1 MGGLAPPG
9 RRGQGNSSQW
19 VSRKD
24 GEQEGEFMTGR
35 FTRVLLVT
43 TALTTLLVPAV
54 GSIASPQEEQ
64 DDLAAELDEIRD
76 RIDTR
81 EDQAASKKDL
91 IDQLNVDITDLQ
103 IAINKLD
110 QEITEVEGEV
120 RDAQSRVDATKA
132 DIAKVQ
138 DMAVDQAVALYKGG
152 TIETID
158 ALLESEDLSELND
171 RVQMLGV
178 AAEEN
183 TGALVKY
190 GRLKVELQDEYEELF
205 TLKTDL
211 DAKLANREQFQT
223 ELADRRTVLKAELA
237 KLNVKI
243 EEDKALE
250 EEKQEKYDD
259 ITAEILAAQAPV
271 GTSVVPS
278 GVAPNTG
285 GPSASGFVW
294 PLNGAV
300 TSGYGYRWGRMHEGI
315 DIDGY
320 TGQPIVASK
329 SGRVI
334 SAGDA
339 GDGYGTKV
347 VIDHGGGYS
356 TLYGHMSS
364 LGTSGGASVSQ
375 GQVIGYVG
383 CTGSCTGDHLHFEVR
398 VNGAPRDPLAYL
410 P

>member
-1 MGGLAPPG
+1 
-9 RRGQGNSSQW
+9 
-19 VSRKD
+19 
-24 GEQEGEFMTGR
+24 MTGR

-54 GSIASPQEEQ
+54 GSIASPQEER
-64 DDLAAELDEIRD
+64 DELADELDEIRD
-76 RIDTR
+76 RIDAR
-81 EDQAASKKDL
+81 ENQADSKKDL
-91 IDQLNVDITDLQ
+91 IDELSADITDLQ

-120 RDAQSRVDATKA
+120 RDAQSRIDATKA

-138 DMAVDQAVALYKGG
+138 ETAVDQAVALYKGG

-158 ALLESEDLSELND
+158 ALLESDDLSELND

-190 GRLKVELQDEYEELF
+190 GRLKVELQDQYEELF

-211 DAKLANREQFQT
+211 DAKLADREDYQT
-223 ELADRRTVLKAELA
+223 QLADHRSVVKTELA
-237 KLNVKI
+237 KLNDKLDD
-243 EEDKALE
+243 DKALE
-250 EEKQEKYDD
+250 EEKEEEFDD
-259 ITAEILAAQAPV
+259 ITAEILAAQAPSGAPVV
-271 GTSVVPS
+271 G
-278 GVAPNTG
+278 GIPNTG
-285 GPSASGFVW
+285 GPSASGFIW

-300 TSGYGYRWGRMHEGI
+300 TSPFGFRWGRMHEGI

-329 SGRVI
+329 AGRVI

-347 VIDHGGGYS
+347 VLDHGGGYS
-356 TLYGHMSS
+356 TLYGHMSR

-398 VNGAPRDPLAYL
+398 VNGAPQNPLAYL

>member
-1 MGGLAPPG
+1 
-9 RRGQGNSSQW
+9 
-19 VSRKD
+19 
-24 GEQEGEFMTGR
+24 MTGR

-43 TALTTLLVPAV
+43 TALTTLVIPAV
-54 GSIASPQEEQ
+54 GSIASPQEKQ
-64 DDLAAELDEIRD
+64 DELADELDEIRD
-76 RIDTR
+76 RIDMR
-81 EDQAASKKDL
+81 ADQAASKEDL
-91 IDQLNVDITDLQ
+91 IDQLSADITDLQ
-103 IAINKLD
+103 IAINNLD

-138 DMAVDQAVALYKGG
+138 DTAVEQAVALYKGG
-152 TIETID
+152 TTETID
-158 ALLESEDLSELND
+158 ALLDSQDLSELND
-171 RVQMLGV
+171 RIQMLGV

-183 TGALVKY
+183 TGALVRY
-190 GRLKVELQDEYEELF
+190 GRLKVELQEQYEELF
-205 TLKTDL
+205 ALKTDL
-211 DAKLANREQFQT
+211 DAKLADRQEFQT
-223 ELADRRTVLKAELA
+223 QLADRRTVVKVELA
-237 KLNVKI
+237 KLNDKL

-250 EEKQEKYDD
+250 EETEERYDD
-259 ITAEILAAQAPV
+259 ITADILAASAPSGTAPV
-271 GTSVVPS
+271 LPTGGT
-278 GVAPNTG
+278 PNTG
-285 GPSASGFVW
+285 SPSASGFVW

-300 TSGYGYRWGRMHEGI
+300 TSPFGYRWGRMHEGI

-329 SGRVI
+329 TGRVI

-347 VIDHGGGYS
+347 VIDHGGGYT

-364 LGTSGGASVSQ
+364 LGTSSGASVSQ

-398 VNGAPRDPLAYL
+398 VNGAPQDPLAYL

>member
-1 MGGLAPPG
+1 
-9 RRGQGNSSQW
+9 
-19 VSRKD
+19 
-24 GEQEGEFMTGR
+24 MTGR

-43 TALTTLLVPAV
+43 TALTTLLIPAV
-54 GSIASPQEEQ
+54 GSIASPQEKQ
-64 DDLAAELDEIRD
+64 DELADDLDEIRD
-76 RIDTR
+76 RIDLR
-81 EDQAASKKDL
+81 EDQAASKEDL
-91 IDQLNVDITDLQ
+91 IDQLSADITDLQ

-120 RDAQSRVDATKA
+120 RDARSRVDATKA

-138 DMAVDQAVALYKGG
+138 DTAVDQAVALYKGG
-152 TIETID
+152 TTETLD
-158 ALLESEDLSELND
+158 ALLDSEDLSELND
-171 RVQMLGV
+171 RIQMLGV

-190 GRLKVELQDEYEELF
+190 GRLKVELQEQYEELF
-205 TLKTDL
+205 ALKTDL
-211 DAKLANREQFQT
+211 DAKLADRQEFQT
-223 ELADRRTVLKAELA
+223 QLADRRTVVKVELA
-237 KLNVKI
+237 KLNDKL

-250 EEKQEKYDD
+250 EETEERYDD
-259 ITAEILAAQAPV
+259 ITAEILAASAPSGSAPV
-271 GTSVVPS
+271 VPT
-278 GVAPNTG
+278 GATPNTG
-285 GPSASGFVW
+285 APSASGFIW

-300 TSGYGYRWGRMHEGI
+300 TSPFGYRWGRMHEGI

-347 VIDHGGGYS
+347 VIDHGGGYT

-364 LGTSGGASVSQ
+364 LGTSSGASVSQ

-398 VNGAPRDPLAYL
+398 VNGAPQDPLAYL

>member
-1 MGGLAPPG
+1 
-9 RRGQGNSSQW
+9 
-19 VSRKD
+19 
-24 GEQEGEFMTGR
+24 MTGR

-43 TALTTLLVPAV
+43 TALTTLLIPAV
-54 GSIASPQEEQ
+54 GSIASPQEKQ
-64 DDLAAELDEIRD
+64 DELADDLDEIRD
-76 RIDTR
+76 RIDLR
-81 EDQAASKKDL
+81 EDQAASKEDL
-91 IDQLNVDITDLQ
+91 IDQLSADITDLQ

-120 RDAQSRVDATKA
+120 RDARSRVDATKA

-138 DMAVDQAVALYKGG
+138 DTAVDQAVALYKGG
-152 TIETID
+152 TTETLD
-158 ALLESEDLSELND
+158 ALLDSEDLSELND
-171 RVQMLGV
+171 RIQMLGV

-190 GRLKVELQDEYEELF
+190 GRLKVELQEQYEELF
-205 TLKTDL
+205 ALKTDL
-211 DAKLANREQFQT
+211 DAKLADRQEFQT
-223 ELADRRTVLKAELA
+223 QLADRRTVVKVELA
-237 KLNVKI
+237 KLNDKL

-250 EEKQEKYDD
+250 EETEERYDD
-259 ITAEILAAQAPV
+259 ITAEILAASAPSGSAPV
-271 GTSVVPS
+271 VPT
-278 GVAPNTG
+278 GATPNTG
-285 GPSASGFVW
+285 APSASGFIW

-300 TSGYGYRWGRMHEGI
+300 TSPFGYRWGRMHEGI

-347 VIDHGGGYS
+347 VIDHGGGYT

-364 LGTSGGASVSQ
+364 LGTSSGASVSQ
-375 GQVIGYVG
+375 GQVVGYVG

-398 VNGAPRDPLAYL
+398 VNGAPQDPLAYL

>member
-1 MGGLAPPG
+1 
-9 RRGQGNSSQW
+9 
-19 VSRKD
+19 
-24 GEQEGEFMTGR
+24 MTGR

-43 TALTTLLVPAV
+43 TALTTLLIPAV
-54 GSIASPQEEQ
+54 GSIASPQEKQ
-64 DDLAAELDEIRD
+64 DELADDLDEIRD
-76 RIDTR
+76 RIDLR
-81 EDQAASKKDL
+81 EDQAASKEDL
-91 IDQLNVDITDLQ
+91 IDQLSADITDLQ

-120 RDAQSRVDATKA
+120 RDARSRVDATKA

-138 DMAVDQAVALYKGG
+138 DTAVDQAVALYKGG
-152 TIETID
+152 TTETLD
-158 ALLESEDLSELND
+158 ALLDSEDLSELND
-171 RVQMLGV
+171 RIQMLGV

-190 GRLKVELQDEYEELF
+190 GRLKVELQEQYEELF
-205 TLKTDL
+205 ALKTDF
-211 DAKLANREQFQT
+211 DAKLADRQEFQT
-223 ELADRRTVLKAELA
+223 QLADRRTVVKVELA
-237 KLNVKI
+237 KLNDKL

-250 EEKQEKYDD
+250 EETEERYDD
-259 ITAEILAAQAPV
+259 ITAEILAASAPSGSAPV
-271 GTSVVPS
+271 VPT
-278 GVAPNTG
+278 GATPNTG
-285 GPSASGFVW
+285 APSASGFIW

-300 TSGYGYRWGRMHEGI
+300 TSPFGYRWGRMHEGI

-347 VIDHGGGYS
+347 VIDHGGGYT

-364 LGTSGGASVSQ
+364 LGTSSGASVSQ
-375 GQVIGYVG
+375 GQVVGYVG

-398 VNGAPRDPLAYL
+398 VNGAPQDPLAYL